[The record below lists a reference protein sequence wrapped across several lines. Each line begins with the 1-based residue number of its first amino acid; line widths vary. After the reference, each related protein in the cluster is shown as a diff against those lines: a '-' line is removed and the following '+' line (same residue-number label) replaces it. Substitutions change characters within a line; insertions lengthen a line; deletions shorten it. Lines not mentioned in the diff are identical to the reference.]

1 MNKGPGGWAQD
12 RHPTHG
18 LASCSLSF
26 LAGPKG
32 FPGTSSPQAFSTG
45 PLARPIRAAGEY
57 LHQTLA
63 DQDRLSPQ
71 GSFLRRVWGFSPCST
86 TTTLRGM
93 GSVLS
98 PPVPGG
104 HSVQTAGK
112 SEGPGAV
119 PNVGLRLDLPSSPP
133 VSASSAQGRW
143 WLHRLGSG
151 GCFSGPFP
159 PSKTGSCIGPEPKG
173 AEVAWGCPL
182 HSTRSSLQAWR

>member
-71 GSFLRRVWGFSPCST
+71 GSFLRGVWG
-86 TTTLRGM
+86 
-93 GSVLS
+93 
-98 PPVPGG
+98 
-104 HSVQTAGK
+104 
-112 SEGPGAV
+112 
-119 PNVGLRLDLPSSPP
+119 SSPRSTAMTSRRVGGCRTLQTDGREVRRP
-133 VSASSAQGRW
+133 RGGSQRGALAGPFILSTSVSAGSAQGGW
-143 WLHRLGSG
+143 WLHRLGDG
-151 GCFSGPFP
+151 GCLSSPLP
-159 PSKTGSCIGPEPKG
+159 PSETGGSTGPEPRG

-182 HSTRSSLQAWR
+182 HSTRSFLRAWR